1 MNNMIECKK
10 KKRLYLNLKIKAQS
24 LLMWVIYP

>member
-10 KKRLYLNLKIKAQS
+10 KKRLCLNLKIKAQS
-24 LLMWVIYP
+24 LLMWII

>member
-10 KKRLYLNLKIKAQS
+10 KRLCLNLKIKAQS
-24 LLMWVIYP
+24 LLMWVIGL